1 MAVTALCSSFSTD
14 PHAVRARWF
23 GWLAEGAR
31 EVAWALCSIPPDRWV
46 VAPPRS
52 DGGLGDWAPARHVR
66 HLALNE
72 SRLIRPVVDAVLQS
86 ESQRQPERVPSRS
99 ELDQVDAAWDASLSA
114 EAVEGLVAT
123 LGEGRFTLLQRL
135 EAAPDEVWQRPL
147 PSGVAPGEAPTHL
160 DWLLARARQH
170 ELEHLSAL
178 WTLALYW
185 DRVSPSTTSG
195 VSLPLQPADRLE
207 ESH

>member
-1 MAVTALCSSFSTD
+1 VIL
-14 PHAVRARWF
+14 PV
-23 GWLAEGAR
+23 AE
-31 EVAWALCSIPPDRWV
+31 
-46 VAPPRS
+46 
-52 DGGLGDWAPARHVR
+52 
-66 HLALNE
+66 
-72 SRLIRPVVDAVLQS
+72 AVLD
-86 ESQRQPERVPSRS
+86 SQADQLPPRS
-99 ELDQVDAAWDASLSA
+99 ELDQIDAAWDASLSA
-114 EAVEGLVAT
+114 EAVEGLVGA
-123 LGEGRFTLLQRL
+123 LGEGRFSLLQRL

-147 PSGVAPGEAPTHL
+147 PAGVAPGEAPAHL

-185 DRVSPSTTSG
+185 DRISPSTASR

>member
-1 MAVTALCSSFSTD
+1 VTALCSSFSTD
-14 PHAVRARWF
+14 PHAVRARWL
-23 GWLAEGAR
+23 GWLADGAR
-31 EVAWALCSIPPDRWV
+31 EVTWALCSIPAERWLAV
-46 VAPPRS
+46 PPGS
-52 DGGLGDWAPARHVR
+52 SGLGEWPPARHVR

-72 SRLIRPVVDAVLQS
+72 SRLIRPVVDAVLDSPASGQ
-86 ESQRQPERVPSRS
+86 VPSRS
-99 ELDQVDAAWDASLSA
+99 ELDQLDAAWDASLST
-114 EAVEGLVAT
+114 EAVEGLIAA
-123 LGEGRFTLLQRL
+123 LGEGRFDLLQRL

-147 PSGVAPGEAPTHL
+147 PVGVAPGEAPAHL

-185 DRVSPSTTSG
+185 DRISPSTASASG
-195 VSLPLQPADRLE
+195 VSLPLHPADRLE

>member
-1 MAVTALCSSFSTD
+1 LTTD
-14 PHAVRARWF
+14 PHAVRARWL

-31 EVAWALCSIPPDRWV
+31 ELAWALCSIPPERWL
-46 VAPPRS
+46 ATPPNAN
-52 DGGLGDWAPARHVR
+52 GGLGAWPPARHVR

-72 SRLIRPVVDAVLQS
+72 SRLILPVAEAVIRGDQGA
-86 ESQRQPERVPSRS
+86 PAPSRA
-99 ELDQVDAAWDASLSA
+99 ELDQVDAAWDPTLSPQGV
-114 EAVEGLVAT
+114 EALVGA
-123 LGEGRFTLLQRL
+123 LGGARFDLLQRL
-135 EAAPDEVWQRPL
+135 ESAPEEVWERPL
-147 PSGVAPGEAPTHL
+147 PAGVAPGEAPAHL

-185 DRVSPSTTSG
+185 DRLSPATASR